1 MAQTSDT
8 DKSARTIG
16 GVAREALSLTS
27 NAGAVIYGLVIVSV
41 LLAAES
47 ARRESY
53 AKTVEAVVLA
63 LVLYWLAHSYSD
75 LVTWRVREG
84 RRLTAATL
92 VRTMLHELPLLA
104 GAALPLLVVVIAWAV
119 GSDLDIA
126 LVAALWIDAATIVAV
141 EFVAG
146 IRAELS
152 GQELLRQVLVG
163 GALGVLI
170 LLLRLALH

>member
-1 MAQTSDT
+1 
-8 DKSARTIG
+8 
-16 GVAREALSLTS
+16 
-27 NAGAVIYGLVIVSV
+27 
-41 LLAAES
+41 
-47 ARRESY
+47 
-53 AKTVEAVVLA
+53 
-63 LVLYWLAHSYSD
+63 
-75 LVTWRVREG
+75 
-84 RRLTAATL
+84 
-92 VRTMLHELPLLA
+92 MLHELPLLA